1 VRRMKQGWK
10 QVSLA
15 LAFAV
20 GVLAVL
26 PLAPAQSGA
35 AQAAP
40 RASATKSATK
50 AKGLKQFTGTV
61 TALDKTTLTV
71 EKRGKKP
78 ESRVFTKDAEL
89 KTTGDLEQGARVT
102 VYYREEGGQSVA
114 HRVVVKSKGAD
125 ASSDR

>member
-1 VRRMKQGWK
+1 MRQGWK
-10 QVSLA
+10 QISLA

-20 GVLAVL
+20 AVLAVL
-26 PLAPAQSGA
+26 PLAPMQSGA

-40 RASATKSATK
+40 RASAAKSATK

-71 EKRGKKP
+71 EKGGKKP
-78 ESRVFTKDAEL
+78 ESRVFTKHAEL
-89 KTTGDLEQGARVT
+89 KTTGDLEKDARVT

-114 HRVVVKSKGAD
+114 HRVVVKSKDGS
-125 ASSDR
+125 ASGTR